1 MILNIKLLVALTLL
15 GISTASAQME
25 KIDTD
30 RPDQTESPAV
40 IPKKWI
46 QLEMGLSV
54 QQNNKTEKEFL
65 LPTLLSKYGIS
76 KKVEFRLITTLNC
89 FSTTGNSNYTT
100 GLEPVEV
107 GTKIALTE
115 EKKWIP
121 KTSLLFHV
129 VIPGLASKSLR
140 ADKLAPN
147 FRFSMQHTLSGTV
160 GLGYNLGAEWDG
172 FSNKAIWAYTFAPG
186 FNLGEKWYSYIEAFG
201 FIAKDEPA
209 QHNIDCG
216 VAYYIND
223 NTKVDIS
230 SGFGISKTAPDW
242 YFTIGASIR
251 FKKGN

>member
-1 MILNIKLLVALTLL
+1 
-15 GISTASAQME
+15 
-25 KIDTD
+25 
-30 RPDQTESPAV
+30 
-40 IPKKWI
+40 
-46 QLEMGLSV
+46 MGLSV

-89 FSTTGNSNYTT
+89 FSTTANSNYTT

-129 VIPGLASKSLR
+129 AIPGLASKSLR

-147 FRFSMQHTLSGTV
+147 FRLSMQHTFSKLM
-160 GLGYNLGAEWDG
+160 GLGYNLGADWDG
-172 FSNKAIWAYTFAPG
+172 FSNTTTWAYTISPG

-209 QHNIDCG
+209 QHNIDGG

-242 YFTIGASIR
+242 YFAIGASIR